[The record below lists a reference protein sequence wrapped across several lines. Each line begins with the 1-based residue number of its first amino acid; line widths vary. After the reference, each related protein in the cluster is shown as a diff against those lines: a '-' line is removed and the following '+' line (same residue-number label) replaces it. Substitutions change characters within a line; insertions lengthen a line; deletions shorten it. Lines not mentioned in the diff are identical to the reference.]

1 MMRFAPVFAAS
12 FFLSVHFGILLYV
25 NSSLLGR
32 FFGPSIVSLLFLL
45 GSAGSILIFLFAPK
59 LIRRFGKR
67 PLLLLSLIFT
77 AVSTFG
83 LALTTSSLAI
93 AVFFIVYASFL
104 PVVYYC
110 LDIFLEELS
119 LDTRTGEI
127 RGIYLTVL
135 NLGIVLGPF
144 TLAFLST
151 MGEELKSIYLI
162 AGLLLVF
169 LILSAFFS
177 FKTKTKFPEEHKPFH
192 HSPRLPFDDWW
203 RNKDVR
209 HITLARLAL
218 ESFFAFMVIYVPI
231 YLRLN
236 LGFEWSELGVMFSIM
251 LLPFVLFQWPMGE
264 LADRFYGEKEILTAG
279 FIITA
284 LSLLIMPFLGK
295 AFLAWIII
303 LFLSRVG
310 ASFIEIMTESYFF
323 KQIGPADTGFI
334 SIFRLARPASIALGA
349 TIGVL
354 ALNLFSFEK
363 IFFVVVIVIFFG
375 LQQSLSLKDT
385 R

>member
-1 MMRFAPVFAAS
+1 MTRFVPVFVTS
-12 FFLSVHFGILLYV
+12 FFLSIHFGILLYV

-32 FFGPSIVSLLFLL
+32 FFGPSIVSLFFLL
-45 GSAGSILIFLFAPK
+45 GAAGSILIFLFAPK

-67 PLLLLSLIFT
+67 PLLLFSLIFT

-83 LALTTSSLAI
+83 LALAVTSSATAI
-93 AVFFIVYASFL
+93 FFVVYASLF
-104 PVVYYC
+104 PIIYYC

-119 LDTRTGEI
+119 LDTKTGEI
-127 RGIYLTVL
+127 RGIYLTIL
-135 NLGIVLGPF
+135 NLGIALGPF

-151 MGEELKSIYLI
+151 MGEELKSIYLT
-162 AGLLLVF
+162 AGFLLVF
-169 LILSAFFS
+169 MILFAFFS
-177 FKTKTKFPEEHKPFH
+177 FRTEFPEEHKPFH
-192 HSPRLPFDDWW
+192 HSPHLPFGDWW

-264 LADRFYGEKEILTAG
+264 FADRFYGEKEILTAG

-284 LSLLIMPFLGK
+284 LSLLVMPFLGK
-295 AFLAWIII
+295 VFLVWVII
-303 LFLSRVG
+303 LFCSRVG

-334 SIFRLARPASIALGA
+334 SIFRLTRPVSIALGA
-349 TIGVL
+349 AIGAL

-363 IFFVVVIVIFFG
+363 IFFVLAVLVFFG
-375 LQQSLSLKDT
+375 LKEGLSLEDT
-385 R
+385 L

>member
-1 MMRFAPVFAAS
+1 MRFVPVFVAS
-12 FFLSVHFGILLYV
+12 FFLSLHFGALLFV
-25 NSSLLGR
+25 NSSLLGK
-32 FFGPSIVSLLFLL
+32 FFEPSTVSLFFLL
-45 GSAGSILIFLFAPK
+45 GAAGSILIFLFTPK

-67 PLLLLSLIFT
+67 PLLLFSLILT
-77 AVSTFG
+77 AVNTFG
-83 LALTTSSLAI
+83 LALATSSLAI

-104 PVVYYC
+104 PVIYYC

-119 LDTRTGEI
+119 LDARTGEV
-127 RGIYLTVL
+127 RGVYLTIL

-151 MGEELKSIYLI
+151 MGKEIEFSYLV

-169 LILSAFFS
+169 LILFVSFS
-177 FKTKTKFPEEHKPFH
+177 FKTESPEGHKPFH
-192 HSPRLPFDDWW
+192 HSPCLPLGDWW

-209 HITLARLAL
+209 QVTLARLAL

-264 LADRFYGEKEILTAG
+264 LADRFYGEKEILIAG

-284 LSLLIMPFLGK
+284 LSLLFMPFLGK
-295 AFLAWIII
+295 VFLAWVSI
-303 LFLSRVG
+303 LFCSRVG

-334 SIFRLARPASIALGA
+334 SIFRLARPVSIVLGA
-349 TIGVL
+349 VIGTL

-363 IFFVVVIVIFFG
+363 IFFVVVVVILFG

>member
-1 MMRFAPVFAAS
+1 MTRFAPVFVAS
-12 FFLSVHFGILLYV
+12 FFLSIHFGALLYV
-25 NSSLLGR
+25 NSSLLGG
-32 FFGPSIVSLLFLL
+32 FFEPSIVSLFFLL
-45 GSAGSILIFLFAPK
+45 GAAGSVLIFLFAPK

-67 PLLLLSLIFT
+67 FLLLFSLILTTISTFSLALASSSSVI
-77 AVSTFG
+77 AVS
-83 LALTTSSLAI
+83 
-93 AVFFIVYASFL
+93 FIIYASLL
-104 PVVYYC
+104 PMIYYC
-110 LDIFLEELS
+110 LDIFLEELT
-119 LDTRTGEI
+119 LDAKTGEI
-127 RGIYLTVL
+127 RGIYLTIL
-135 NLGIVLGPF
+135 NLGIALGPF
-144 TLAFLST
+144 VLAFLST
-151 MGEELKSIYLI
+151 MGKESESTYLA
-162 AGLLLVF
+162 AGFLLVF
-169 LILSAFFS
+169 LILFAFFS
-177 FKTKTKFPEEHKPFH
+177 FKTESPEGHKLFY
-192 HSPRLPFDDWW
+192 HSPRLPFGDWW

-209 HITLARLAL
+209 RITLARLAL

-236 LGFEWSELGVMFSIM
+236 FGFGWSELGVMFSIM

-349 TIGVL
+349 SIGAL

-363 IFFVVVIVIFFG
+363 IFFVVVVVILFG

-385 R
+385 K

>member
-1 MMRFAPVFAAS
+1 MMRFVPVFVAS
-12 FFLSVHFGILLYV
+12 FFLSIHFGILLYV

-32 FFGPSIVSLLFLL
+32 FFGPSIVSLFFLL
-45 GSAGSILIFLFAPK
+45 GAAGSILIFLFAPK

-83 LALTTSSLAI
+83 LALAVTSSAI
-93 AVFFIVYASFL
+93 AIFFVVYASLL
-104 PVVYYC
+104 PVIYYC

-127 RGIYLTVL
+127 RGVYLTIL
-135 NLGIVLGPF
+135 NLGIALGPF

-151 MGEELKSIYLI
+151 MGEELKSIYLT

-169 LILSAFFS
+169 LILFAFFS
-177 FKTKTKFPEEHKPFH
+177 FKTKFPEEHKPFH
-192 HSPRLPFDDWW
+192 YSPRLPFGDWW

-209 HITLARLAL
+209 QVTLARLAL

-231 YLRLN
+231 YLHLN

-264 LADRFYGEKEILTAG
+264 LADRFYGEKEILIAG

-284 LSLLIMPFLGK
+284 LSLLFMPFLGK
-295 AFLAWIII
+295 VFLAWVII
-303 LFLSRVG
+303 LFCSRVG
-310 ASFIEIMTESYFF
+310 ASFVEIMTESYFF

-334 SIFRLARPASIALGA
+334 SIFRLARPVSIVLGA
-349 TIGVL
+349 VIGTL

-363 IFFVVVIVIFFG
+363 IFFVVVVVILFG